1 MTKKGSNKATFGPAS
16 PVQKVFWDDDDTDL
30 IIFGGGAG
38 GGKSAMARMKVLKY
52 VNCPKFEALFVRA
65 TNPQLEQSGG
75 LWPTSVEL
83 YRQFGAKF
91 TSKPKKFKFPSGA
104 TVSMMPCQDD
114 KALAN
119 FDGGEYSL
127 ILIDEAQNH
136 TFEQFNYLSGRNRS
150 LSKYKSRMIL
160 TCNPLKGSWL
170 LGFVE
175 WYLDQVTG
183 VPLPERAN
191 VVRYYS
197 IVKGNIVTAYSRK
210 ELISKYPGATPK
222 SYRFIPATCHDNP
235 ILLKHD
241 PEYLSALENLRT
253 NERNRLLLGSW
264 YAVDEDD
271 GHFKRDWVEMVPD
284 IPPGVSITNC
294 VRAWDFACSLKTET
308 NRDPDYSA
316 SVKMAKCSDGY
327 YYILDV
333 QRFRARQHDVE
344 ETVIRTAHDDGV
356 YDVTTVIPRD
366 AGAAGKNYARLFR
379 QRLTE
384 NGIPARESQVVPTK
398 SKLARF
404 HPFSVVSA
412 PQPGE
417 VKGSVRVLIADWNE
431 DFFNELEAFTGNL
444 KDNKRKHDDM
454 LDACADAF
462 NNLHRTQRV
471 GMMVIPDLKQ
481 SRNIRRM

>member
-1 MTKKGSNKATFGPAS
+1 
-16 PVQKVFWDDDDTDL
+16 
-30 IIFGGGAG
+30 
-38 GGKSAMARMKVLKY
+38 MARMKILKY

-83 YRQFGAKF
+83 YRQFGAKY

-197 IVKGNIVTAYSRK
+197 IVKGNIVTADSRK
-210 ELISKYPGATPK
+210 E
-222 SYRFIPATCHDNP
+222 RFIPAGAGNSSRFC
-235 ILLKHD
+235 
-241 PEYLSALENLRT
+241 
-253 NERNRLLLGSW
+253 
-264 YAVDEDD
+264 
-271 GHFKRDWVEMVPD
+271 
-284 IPPGVSITNC
+284 
-294 VRAWDFACSLKTET
+294 RAIATS
-308 NRDPDYSA
+308 P
-316 SVKMAKCSDGY
+316 V
-327 YYILDV
+327 
-333 QRFRARQHDVE
+333 H
-344 ETVIRTAHDDGV
+344 
-356 YDVTTVIPRD
+356 PRW
-366 AGAAGKNYARLFR
+366 R
-379 QRLTE
+379 
-384 NGIPARESQVVPTK
+384 
-398 SKLARF
+398 
-404 HPFSVVSA
+404 
-412 PQPGE
+412 GE
-417 VKGSVRVLIADWNE
+417 QGWR
-431 DFFNELEAFTGNL
+431 
-444 KDNKRKHDDM
+444 
-454 LDACADAF
+454 
-462 NNLHRTQRV
+462 
-471 GMMVIPDLKQ
+471 
-481 SRNIRRM
+481 

>member
-1 MTKKGSNKATFGPAS
+1 MEKGKNNMSAKKGNKPVFGPAS
-16 PVQKVFWDDDDTDL
+16 PVQKIFWDDDDTDL

-52 VNCPKFEALFVRA
+52 IDCPKFEALFVRA
-65 TNPQLEQSGG
+65 TNPQLEQPGG

-83 YRQFGAKF
+83 YRQFGAKY
-91 TSKPKKFKFPSGA
+91 TSKPKKFKFPKGS
-104 TVSMMPCQDD
+104 TVSMLPCQDD
-114 KALAN
+114 KALEN

-136 TFEQFNYLSGRNRS
+136 TFNQFNYLSSRNRS
-150 LSKYKSRMIL
+150 LSKYKSRMVL

-191 VVRYYS
+191 TIRYYS
-197 IVKGNIVTAYSRK
+197 IVQGNIVTADSK
-210 ELISKYPGATPK
+210 EELIEKYPRAIPK

-241 PEYLSALENLRT
+241 PEYLGSLENLRT

-284 IPPGVSITNC
+284 IPPGVSILNC

-316 SVKMAKCSDGY
+316 SVKMTKCSDGY

-344 ETVIRTAHDDGV
+344 EKVIQTAKDDGV
-356 YDVTTVIPRD
+356 YDVTVVIPRD
-366 AGAAGKNYARLFR
+366 AGAAGKNYARVFR

-384 NGIPARESQVVPTK
+384 NGIPARESAVVPTK

-404 HPFSVVSA
+404 HPFSVIAA
-412 PQPGE
+412 PPPGE
-417 VKGSVRVLIADWNE
+417 DKGMVRVLIDKWNE
-431 DFFNELEAFTGNL
+431 DFFNELEGFTGNL
-444 KDNKRKHDDM
+444 KDARRQHDDKHT
-454 LDACADAF
+454 C
-462 NNLHRTQRV
+462 
-471 GMMVIPDLKQ
+471 
-481 SRNIRRM
+481 RR